1 MTGEKKVNRS
11 EQEYRKLD
19 YLSSSDLREFSIDRK
34 KFFKTKIEKSETRQE
49 DEYNP
54 ALLIGSLGHNL
65 LLEPENF
72 DSKFYMSTCTNPPT
86 ANMLVFT
93 ESLYKHTVSNMDENG
108 IVTEE
113 FSNLVDLAYIDS
125 GYKISK
131 EKVLENFTKPNKNN
145 GETPEM
151 YYNQLREARS
161 RNLQIC
167 CVDDITIAEKAVN
180 LVLHDEFTG
189 PIFEEREG
197 YEYCNEQQIEGFT
210 VEGLEMKAMLD
221 RIVIDHNNKTIQIYD
236 LKFVYDVVN
245 FKREYWLKKQAYIQ
259 GYIYWRALMS
269 GVLDLEFDYS
279 EYEILPPIFIVA
291 HSGCFYRPLQYKM
304 SVEDL
309 NKAEKGFVENEREY
323 KGVTEIIKDI
333 LWCQENQ
340 IWNISKSAFEAGGI
354 VNL

>member
-1 MTGEKKVNRS
+1 MIGEKKEKLSENQYRS
-11 EQEYRKLD
+11 IPL
-19 YLSSSDLREFSIDRK
+19 LSASDLRSFSIDRL
-34 KFFKTKIEKSETRQE
+34 KFYKEKILGEKREE
-49 DEYNP
+49 EYNK
-54 ALLIGSLGHNL
+54 AILLGNLGHCL
-65 LLEPENF
+65 ILEPEKF
-72 DSKFYMSTCTNPPT
+72 DDKFMMSICTSPPT
-86 ANMLVFT
+86 AGVLVFT
-93 ESLYKHTVSNMDENG
+93 EALYKHTMANMAEDG
-108 IVTEE
+108 TLTVD
-113 FSNLVDLAYIDS
+113 FSELFDLAYAES
-125 GYKISK
+125 GFKITK
-131 EKVLENFTKPNKNN
+131 EAVAKKFTEKNN
-145 GETPEM
+145 KGETAEQ
-151 YYNQLREARS
+151 YYQQLVQAS
-161 RNLQIC
+161 SQNLQVA

-189 PIFEEREG
+189 PIFEERQG
-197 YEYCNEQQIEGFT
+197 CEYFNEQQIEGFT

-221 RIVIDHNNKTIQIYD
+221 RIVVDHNNKTIQIYD

-259 GYIYWRALMS
+259 GYIYWKALMS
-269 GVLDLEFDYS
+269 GVLDLGFDYS